1 MYKSTKNVHKSTNC
15 GEAMEIK
22 NKVANQS
29 YYKIKRNA
37 SQSDVADYGVDL
49 MVNCCGEAVMRE
61 AWAHGRVGKRNDFYL
76 LYSLGGDIVGRVG
89 GDDIRIKCGDVICM
103 TPGTE
108 YSFGSLVPLDE
119 WTHYYWVHFTGAD
132 AEGAVTRSGL
142 APNKVYSLG
151 VCEDSFAF
159 YEKLFSEFRI
169 QGNDFEY
176 AAAIQLRYLLYL
188 FGKAAKENTVG
199 RLDKSIRY
207 IHTHLRYEL
216 TVEELAAME
225 FLGVSRY
232 REIFRTV
239 TGVAPN
245 EYITR
250 LRMERAKDLLAQ
262 NNASVAAVA
271 ESVGYSNRHYF
282 QRLFK
287 RYTGKTPGNFR
298 KVNGK

>member
-1 MYKSTKNVHKSTNC
+1 M
-15 GEAMEIK
+15 
-22 NKVANQS
+22 
-29 YYKIKRNA
+29 
-37 SQSDVADYGVDL
+37 
-49 MVNCCGEAVMRE
+49 
-61 AWAHGRVGKRNDFYL
+61 
-76 LYSLGGDIVGRVG
+76 
-89 GDDIRIKCGDVICM
+89 
-103 TPGTE
+103 
-108 YSFGSLVPLDE
+108 
-119 WTHYYWVHFTGAD
+119 
-132 AEGAVTRSGL
+132 
-142 APNKVYSLG
+142 
-151 VCEDSFAF
+151 
-159 YEKLFSEFRI
+159 
-169 QGNDFEY
+169 
-176 AAAIQLRYLLYL
+176 
-188 FGKAAKENTVG
+188 
-199 RLDKSIRY
+199 
-207 IHTHLRYEL
+207 
-216 TVEELAAME
+216 EELAAME